1 LDKDVSGYLQGLESV
16 ALSPIAGGKADPSVT
31 DINKAVVRD
40 GYAMG
45 IAAAILQDLLRSGKG
60 PLGVHD
66 PILGVELLHEALEAL
81 GDPEVLRLLPPDE
94 VLLRVGLTQGVE
106 KLPAE
111 DLAQGLDRKEKVRV
125 GWHPARTR

>member
-1 LDKDVSGYLQGLESV
+1 MAQRLPTLPQGVCFASVGQKAAVANADEACRERMQQKPLDKDVSGYLQGLESV

-60 PLGVHD
+60 PLTCSSPVRPTTTFCGASK
-66 PILGVELLHEALEAL
+66 LLASTA
-81 GDPEVLRLLPPDE
+81 
-94 VLLRVGLTQGVE
+94 
-106 KLPAE
+106 
-111 DLAQGLDRKEKVRV
+111 
-125 GWHPARTR
+125 